1 MKARVVQDHLILLR
15 VEGSCKDIR
24 REKMEERKAER
35 VRTWVARRRRR
46 EGREPMTLETDETW
60 GDWWM
65 DLWQLKF
72 ETEVG
77 TRDCA
82 IGRSQWPKCRT
93 CLVPNHARQVFGLF
107 HQIDRRRDG

>member
-1 MKARVVQDHLILLR
+1 
-15 VEGSCKDIR
+15 
-24 REKMEERKAER
+24 MEERKAER
-35 VRTWVARRRRR
+35 VRTLVARRRRR
-46 EGREPMTLETDETW
+46 ERREPMKLETDETW

-82 IGRSQWPKCRT
+82 IGSSLWLECRT
-93 CLVPNHARQVFGLF
+93 CLVPIQVRGMFGLN
-107 HQIDRRRDG
+107 HQIGRQKRWMKLMALWAVD